1 MIYSDIM
8 GALKRFA
15 PYVPYL
21 AIAVILGIGFFNWAN
36 GLTGDV
42 AKLQNDI
49 DHLSV
54 RVDALEREMV
64 DGFDGIDADLETLR
78 KELREEM
85 RLTKEE
91 VIAAIQEHEHDDQG
105 RVVFRRPY

>member
-1 MIYSDIM
+1 MNGNWSRAVPVISAIISLIILALIVGGWFYSY
-8 GALKRFA
+8 G
-15 PYVPYL
+15 
-21 AIAVILGIGFFNWAN
+21 N
-36 GLTGDV
+36 
-42 AKLQNDI
+42 LQA
-49 DHLSV
+49 
-54 RVDALEREMV
+54 RVDELARDQAEMRQEMR
-64 DGFDGIDADLETLR
+64 DGFDRVDADLETLR